1 MRQLLGMLVILSSAI
16 CAMLLNGEIL
26 MFVNTPAAMISLGI
40 LLTGFIFN
48 DTKEIKYTTHL
59 SRVFSSKELTQSEA
73 ESSAIF
79 YSNMNKFSI
88 TASAIT
94 LFIAIIATLNH
105 FENPK
110 MLGPILS
117 VTLLVTIYTGI
128 VSTCFF
134 IPATFKLLS
143 SVPENSRI
151 NPQQSAAFS
160 KAILGTILINAILTL
175 PWFLSAYFNFLTL
188 PSFLFI
194 AVALTGAL
202 VFVRNVRTSVLTRY
216 LYSFLMSMA
225 LFLHL
230 VSLVAILSYAPE
242 NTFTLLRV
250 FGEALVPIVL
260 AVIVIFPFSL
270 LLNDILQDN
279 KKTIMKLK
287 LFSENNAFVKVYA
300 SIVGV
305 TSVFFFLVLTVSVY

>member
-73 ESSAIF
+73 ENSAIF

-160 KAILGTILINAILTL
+160 KAILGTILINAILIL

>member
-1 MRQLLGMLVILSSAI
+1 MRQLLCMLVILSSAI

-160 KAILGTILINAILTL
+160 KAILGTILINAILIL